1 MMKLV
6 PTQRTWT
13 SVVPVKTGNM
23 RRSLSRRTFL
33 RLGLAGW
40 SFVVSLLVASA
51 GLLAQ
56 GDDCGTRV
64 AADFTGDETWACRK
78 KHLAVVNPVCGNEAG
93 RVISLRGEW
102 EFLARTDQ
110 RTRRNS
116 HDVPFFPDVAP
127 WNTARTIQV
136 PGCWEAQGVDKPGES
151 EPWAFRLDCSQ
162 KPLRHVLFGEGW
174 YRKKVRIP
182 EAWRDKRVWIK
193 VGGLNARGWI
203 WVNRQQAAHVDN
215 YCGTYKYDVTDCVTP
230 GDEAEI
236 IVEVDNRLKGR
247 KGCFNNVNRWGGI
260 YRDIELEATPQTFID
275 DAWIRGDFDAK
286 VAEVHVV
293 IGRAGSPLPADGR
306 SRGDAPYQ
314 IRVTIDGQTVSQTLK
329 LSNAQTFKL
338 PLADFRP
345 WSPEHP
351 NLYTG
356 IVELVENGKV
366 VHTRRERFGV
376 RKFEVRGKEFY
387 LNGKP
392 FFVRGIGDDSVYP
405 ITGVPPADRE
415 FHLRHLLKAHH
426 AGFNFVRLHTHCE
439 VPEYFEAAD
448 EAGILVQPEL
458 PYINGDIPTED
469 EVEFDPIRDLLE
481 LHANYRRYVSFAVYS
496 NGNEGSFGRRLDE
509 YLYAL
514 AKKLDPDRLKIGMD
528 TQFARF
534 NPKGVSDYEGGPV
547 SEWPRGSINPE
558 KPFVC
563 HEYLNRTVKLDARLE
578 ERFSGVWAPPVT
590 CAQRAAFL
598 ADAGLD
604 ADWGDRLQ
612 RAQHALQ
619 RYWHKSGVESA
630 RADPFCDGYCLWT
643 IVDVVVRQGKTFTS
657 QGVFN
662 PFWEAKDGGATPESL
677 ALFNSPSVVLL
688 DVKGNER
695 VFRSGDSCQMDF
707 LFAHYGDAALKG
719 AVLEWSLETDAQE
732 RVPPVRGCVSV
743 GDVALGPARKVAS
756 EKIVFPTV
764 EKPVKATLSASVGGK
779 GLNSWEFWLFPRRDL
794 KDGSFIAVSDAIRPA
809 FSTLYANVRSEA
821 EAEQAEIVVAEE
833 GSPLLAAASKRGQ
846 RTLSLGD
853 VDRSPLGRCRFWE
866 VGREIDAA
874 AQEAYRTPSQDVSLG
889 WWSMR
894 NQVGTALRN
903 HPALALLPHEGFLS
917 PLLFGTIG
925 KGRKLPFAGADAE
938 SLIIV
943 SEGRDT
949 CYAHLAEIG
958 KGCHLASWGLDLLSG
973 RPESTAILDGMISY
987 LGNRDNGK

>member
-1 MMKLV
+1 MTKGTSILKSAVLTLV
-6 PTQRTWT
+6 
-13 SVVPVKTGNM
+13 
-23 RRSLSRRTFL
+23 
-33 RLGLAGW
+33 
-40 SFVVSLLVASA
+40 SA
-51 GLLAQ
+51 IAVGMS
-56 GDDCGTRV
+56 G

-78 KHLAVVNPVCGNEAG
+78 KHLAVVNPVCGTP
-93 RVISLRGEW
+93 VVDTISLRGEW
-102 EFLARTDQ
+102 QFLTRTDK

-136 PGCWEAQGVDKPGES
+136 PGCWEAQGVGKPGES

-174 YRKKVRIP
+174 YRKKVKIP
-182 EAWRDKRVWIK
+182 EAWRGKRVWIK
-193 VGGLNARGWI
+193 IGGLNARGWI
-203 WVNRQQAAHVDN
+203 WVNRQQAAHVAN
-215 YCGTYKYDVTDCVTP
+215 YCGTYKYDVTECVTP
-230 GDEAEI
+230 GGEAEI
-236 IVEVDNRLKGR
+236 VVEVDNHLKGR

-260 YRDIELEATPQTFID
+260 YRDIELEATPQTYID

-286 VAEVHVV
+286 VAEVHVTV
-293 IGRAGSPLPADGR
+293 GGSQFAAAGKS
-306 SRGDAPYQ
+306 SDAINCVPPV
-314 IRVTIDGQTVSQTLK
+314 IRVTIDGQTVSQTIGSPSTTHNSQLTTHN
-329 LSNAQTFKL
+329 LQLAV
-338 PLADFRP
+338 PLANFRP

-356 IVELVENGKV
+356 IVELVENGQV

-376 RKFEVRGKEFY
+376 RKLEVRGKEFY

-392 FFVRGIGDDSVYP
+392 FFVRGFGDDSVYP

-481 LHANYRRYVSFAVYS
+481 LHANFRRHVSFAVYS

-509 YLYAL
+509 HLYAL

-528 TQFARF
+528 TQFSRF

-547 SEWPRGSINPE
+547 SEWPRGSINPDR
-558 KPFVC
+558 PFVC

-578 ERFSGVWAPPVT
+578 GRFSGVWAPPVT
-590 CAQRAAFL
+590 RAQRAEFL
-598 ADAGLD
+598 VGAGLD

-630 RADPFCDGYCLWT
+630 RSDPFCDGYCLWT
-643 IVDVVVRQGKTFTS
+643 IVDVVVRQGKTFTA

-688 DVKGNER
+688 DVKDNER
-695 VFRSGDSCQMDF
+695 VFRSGGSCKMDF
-707 LFAHYGDAALKG
+707 LFAHYGDAVLG
-719 AVLEWSLETDAQE
+719 SDTHLEWTLAADGRTLLSGREPVGVQ
-732 RVPPVRGCVSV
+732 RQGPVRN
-743 GDVALGPARKVAS
+743 VAS
-756 EKIVFPTV
+756 VSLVFPDV
-764 EKPVKATLSASVGGK
+764 PRAVKTTLAASVGGT
-779 GLNSWEFWLFPRRDL
+779 GLNSWEFWLFPRRDI

-809 FSTLYANVRSEA
+809 FAALYANVRPEA
-821 EAEQAEIVVAEE
+821 DAGQAEIVVAED
-833 GSPLLAAASKRGQ
+833 GSPLFAAASKRGQ

-853 VDRSPLGRCRFWE
+853 VDRSPSGRCRLWE
-866 VGREIDAA
+866 VGREIDSAV
-874 AQEAYRTPSQDVSLG
+874 QEAYRTPSQDVSLG

-894 NQVGTALRN
+894 NQVGTAVRN
-903 HPALALLPHEGFLS
+903 HPSLAFLPHEGFLS

-925 KGRKLPFAGADAE
+925 KGRKLPFAGADAK

-943 SEGRDT
+943 SEGRDV

-958 KGCHLASWGLDLLSG
+958 NGRHLASWGLDLLSG
-973 RPESTAILDGMISY
+973 RPEATAILDGMISY
-987 LGNRDNGK
+987 LANRDKGK